1 MLSRTFWGK
10 NMAVQKH
17 QRRSRKKRR
26 NYFFKK
32 GNAEW
37 QKRSCPGDNPH
48 SEVPGIVR
56 PSLSVFEGI
65 SFNSGEDNSR
75 APMLLRPRKAE
86 KKSEDFNKGIGENV
100 IIRMEKM
107 NELMQIFL
115 DKHDFIKCSKPES
128 KIKTTKR
135 LGLGVVASIECKN
148 CRFKTK
154 EFKLYEEGPNGKCKL
169 NTATALP
176 MLKTKMGPADVRF
189 FLGALNIKPPSTT
202 LLYKI
207 LNHAADIATTLN
219 QESMDENQN
228 YVARVQDMKGQG
240 NLVDLEVDTS
250 YNNRIQSG
258 YEAGTMSIT
267 PAVECSTGR
276 KLVMALNIC
285 NKLSKASLDS
295 PSSSQSYPKDKS
307 IVSSEAFS
315 TVKNIES
322 IHGKNVLTVRSVTSD
337 QSAQI
342 EKAIRDVSVAVSR
355 PIQHY
360 YCFVHR
366 LRTLQKRLISL
377 NLKSFLTGY
386 DSKSFTKQVARAI
399 RSRIYFEIV
408 RLNKTVVNRTS
419 FSTKVKLAVNNVVP
433 CLTGDHT
440 QCSRASVFCRKSVV
454 RRVIK
459 DLPHQEYLVLTP
471 NDQEKLT
478 VEIKKF
484 FDEANTAK
492 IQMLK
497 NTNKAESIHHRCF
510 TVAPKNTSWVR
521 NFAGLCHSAV
531 HCDTHNRGTSTSL
544 LASRLGLSF
553 GRTDPFTKFMSS
565 VDRVCSYDKERQKK
579 YQYKKQ
585 RYLCRLRKC
594 NRKLFENS
602 LYTNGQCTTSTQIEH
617 SYAISTCT

>member
-1 MLSRTFWGK
+1 
-10 NMAVQKH
+10 MAVQKH
-17 QRRSRKKRR
+17 QKRGRKKK
-26 NYFFKK
+26 NYFLKK
-32 GNAEW
+32 GNTQW
-37 QKRSCPGDNPH
+37 QRRSCPCPGENPNA
-48 SEVPGIVR
+48 EVPGIVR
-56 PSLSVFEGI
+56 PSLSVFDGI
-65 SFNSGEDNSR
+65 CFNPGEDNSR
-75 APMLLRPRKAE
+75 APMILRPKKTE
-86 KKSEDFNKGIGENV
+86 KESEDYSEGTNENV
-100 IIRMEKM
+100 IIRMDKM
-107 NELMQIFL
+107 NKLIQLFL
-115 DKHDFIKCSKPES
+115 ENHDFIKCSEPES

-135 LGLGVVASIECKN
+135 IGLGVEALMECKK
-148 CRFKTK
+148 CMFTTEKC
-154 EFKLYEEGPNGKCKL
+154 KLYEEGPKRKCML

-189 FLGALNIKPPSTT
+189 LLAALNIKPPSAT
-202 LLYKI
+202 LLHNI
-207 LNHAADIATTLN
+207 LNNAANVATDLN
-219 QESMDENQN
+219 RESMDENQN
-228 YVARVQDMKGQG
+228 YVARVQDLKGQG

-250 YNNRIQSG
+250 YNNRMQSG

-276 KLVMALNIC
+276 KLVMALNVC
-285 NKLSKASLDS
+285 NKLSKASLNS

-322 IHGKNVLTVRSVTSD
+322 IHGNNVLTVRSVTSD

-342 EKAIRDVSVAVSR
+342 EKAVRDVSHAISH

-360 YCFVHR
+360 FCFVHR

-377 NLKSFLTGY
+377 NLKSFVTGY

-419 FSTKVKLAVNNVVP
+419 FSSKVKSAVNNVVP

-440 QCSRASVFCRKSVV
+440 QCSSVSVFCRKSTVS
-454 RRVIK
+454 RVLK

-471 NDQEKLT
+471 NDEEKLT
-478 VEIKKF
+478 VEIRKF

-492 IQMLK
+492 IKMLK
-497 NTNKAESIHHRCF
+497 NTNKAESVHHRCF

-521 NFAGLCHSAV
+521 NFEGLCHSAV

-553 GRTDPFTKFMSS
+553 GRKDPFSKFMSS
-565 VDRVCSYDKERQKK
+565 VDSTNFYDKERQKS

-594 NRKLFENS
+594 NRKLFQNS

-617 SYAISTCT
+617 NYAISN